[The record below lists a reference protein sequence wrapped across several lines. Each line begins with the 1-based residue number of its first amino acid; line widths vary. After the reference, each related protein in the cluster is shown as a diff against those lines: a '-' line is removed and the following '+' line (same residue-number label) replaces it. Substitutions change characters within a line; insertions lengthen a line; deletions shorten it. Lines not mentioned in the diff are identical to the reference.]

1 MSLCSFLDR
10 FPDDDASPAHLE
22 AVRWPHGPVCPLC
35 GSVGNAHFVGR
46 AHCRRCNGCQTKFKV
61 RHGTPF
67 EGTHLPVWTWFTALY
82 LVAAASKGISSVK
95 LADHLG
101 IGQKTA

>member
-1 MSLCSFLDR
+1 VEWQHVVVLFSGSIS
-10 FPDDDASPAHLE
+10 DDDASSAHLE
-22 AVRWPHGPVCPLC
+22 AVRWPHGPVCLLC
-35 GSVGNAHFVGR
+35 GSFGNAHFVGR

-82 LVAAASKGISSVK
+82 LVAAASSVK